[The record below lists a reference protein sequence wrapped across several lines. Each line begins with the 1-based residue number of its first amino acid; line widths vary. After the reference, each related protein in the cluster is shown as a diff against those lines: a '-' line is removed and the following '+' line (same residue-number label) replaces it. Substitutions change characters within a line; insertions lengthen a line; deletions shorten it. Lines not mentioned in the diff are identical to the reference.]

1 MWRALPA
8 QIKNHII
15 IVLKC
20 EKYHTFICIC
30 VHSHH
35 TFMKNSVHL
44 TDFVRGSDLINL
56 PGFCMLYGL
65 FVVASMVFSQRPVS
79 LSSASLQPLVRLQL
93 LEISAEVSALLLS
106 DHAK

>member
-1 MWRALPA
+1 MGHKDYIYFSLIFRNTRTP
-8 QIKNHII
+8 
-15 IVLKC
+15 
-20 EKYHTFICIC
+20 

-35 TFMKNSVHL
+35 AFMKNGVQI
-44 TDFVRGSDLINL
+44 TDFVMGFAPINL
-56 PGFCMLYGL
+56 LDFCMIYDL

-93 LEISAEVSALLLS
+93 FEISAEVSALLLS